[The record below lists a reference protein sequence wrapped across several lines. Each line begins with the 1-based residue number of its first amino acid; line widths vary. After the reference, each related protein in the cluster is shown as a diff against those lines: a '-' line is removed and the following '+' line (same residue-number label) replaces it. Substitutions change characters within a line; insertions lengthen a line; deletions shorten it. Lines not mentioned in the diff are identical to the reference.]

1 MAYAAGGAGAAA
13 AAAAI
18 AQAIKA
24 SGAIVAMEP
33 EDFLA
38 IVSRCEK
45 PLVVIALGGV
55 FCKSFRYLVCYKG
68 FHTSSKTELMLPGKS
83 EVVHARSI
91 WIPG

>member
-1 MAYAAGGAGAAA
+1 MAYAAGA

-24 SGAIVAMEP
+24 SGAIVNMEP

-45 PLVVIALGGV
+45 PLVVIAQGGFLDKGV
-55 FCKSFRYLVCYKG
+55 RYMVGYKG
-68 FHTSSKTELMLPGKS
+68 LMFHTKSKSELMLPGKA
-83 EVVHARSI
+83 EVVHAKSI